1 MRWPDNPFWDYA
13 VGLYRRP
20 GVEAACL
27 ELQARH
33 GLDVNLVLLC
43 CWLAARGVA
52 GDEQTLRRVAAAAE
66 SWQAA
71 FVRPLRAVR
80 RQLKADLADPR
91 PGSIPARWPELT
103 SGLRGRVLA
112 LEIDGERLEQLLLAA
127 LVADLPPT
135 AAPDVALASANLR
148 CYWRFA
154 ASDRPALAALLGAAF
169 PGVSAAEVAAALD
182 GIEDLSQAGQPLPH
196 A

>member
-1 MRWPDNPFWDYA
+1 LDWPDNPFWDYA

-43 CWLAARGVA
+43 CWLASRGVA
-52 GDEQTLRRVAAAAE
+52 CDEPILRRIAAAAE

-80 RQLKADLADPR
+80 RRLKADLADHP

-112 LEIDGERLEQLLLAA
+112 LEIEGERLEQLLLAA
-127 LVADLPPT
+127 LMADLPPT
-135 AAPDVALASANLR
+135 AAPGAALASANLR

-154 ASDRPALAALLGAAF
+154 APDRQALDALLGAAF
-169 PGVSAAEVAAALD
+169 PGVSAAEVAAALE
-182 GIEDLSQAGQPLPH
+182 G
-196 A
+196 

>member
-1 MRWPDNPFWDYA
+1 MHWPDNPFWDYA
-13 VGLYRRP
+13 VALYRRP

-52 GDEQTLRRVAAAAE
+52 GDEQTLRRVAAAAA

-80 RQLKADLADPR
+80 RQLKSDLAAPR
-91 PGSIPARWPELT
+91 PGSMPARWPELT

-127 LVADLPPT
+127 LVVDLPPT
-135 AAPDVALASANLR
+135 AAPGVALASANLR
-148 CYWRFA
+148 CYWGFA
-154 ASDRPALAALLGAAF
+154 AADRPALAALLGAAF
-169 PGVSAAEVAAALD
+169 PGVSAAAVAAALER
-182 GIEDLSQAGQPLPH
+182 IEDLSQAGEPLPH